1 VSRDASFGSFV
12 FKLLAMLVTFLLVA
26 LCLLGLRQHRLELT
40 AQSTRIFD
48 TIRDRQH
55 TLLDQRVEIA
65 RRTNPWAINAAL
77 EQQGV
82 NTGEAMR
89 TRQMQGKPAGAVTV
103 PAIETDLVAPL
114 LNNGHAGQSRPR

>member
-1 VSRDASFGSFV
+1 M
-12 FKLLAMLVTFLLVA
+12 FKLLAMLVTFLMVA

-40 AQSTRIFD
+40 SECTRIYD

-65 RRTNPWAINAAL
+65 RQTNPWAIAAAL

-82 NTGEAMR
+82 NTGDALR
-89 TRQMQGKPAGAVTV
+89 ARQTHLGARGAANPNAV
-103 PAIETDLVAPL
+103 ETDLVAPL
-114 LNNGHAGQSRPR
+114 LNDGRPAGNRPH